1 MTISVLLADDDTAL
15 RLVLQQAFARESFQ
29 VRATATLQ
37 ALVKWA
43 REGEG
48 DVIVSDVYLGDDCL
62 FDALPGLRQAR
73 PDLPVI
79 VMSGQNHVLTAL
91 SAAETGA
98 YDYLPK
104 PFDLDALIAAT
115 RRATSGKPDA
125 KTRAAQNAAERDARL
140 PLIGRSAAM
149 QDVYRVLSRVAGTD
163 LSVVVEGETGVGKQ
177 RIARAI
183 HDHSRRRDRPFTRLG
198 LAGADGDVVT
208 SLFENAQDTL
218 AEGGSVLLDD
228 VNELTPH
235 GQAALH
241 RVLDAGGA
249 GHARVIA
256 TSAIAL
262 EAAGAQFRRDLFY
275 RLAQVTLSAPPL
287 RERREDIPDLAR
299 ALLIHAARQG
309 LPERALDQAGAEALC
324 QHDWPGNVRELENV
338 LRRLAV
344 LRPESLISP
353 RDIEAELAA
362 QRRAAALGPLAEITF
377 EDMIARRLA
386 QEYADGLPQNL
397 YDTALATFERP
408 LIALALKATEGS
420 QIRAAAILGINRN
433 TLRKK
438 MQLLGMATARH
449 D

>member
-1 MTISVLLADDDTAL
+1 MTISVLLADDDSAL
-15 RLVLQQAFARESFQ
+15 RLVLQQAFAREAFQ
-29 VRATATLQ
+29 VRATATLS

-43 REGEG
+43 KEGEG

-62 FDALPGLRQAR
+62 FDVLPSLRLAR

-98 YDYLPK
+98 YEYLPK
-104 PFDLDALIAAT
+104 PFDLDRLIAAT
-115 RRATSGKPDA
+115 RRATIGKPDA

-149 QDVYRVLSRVAGTD
+149 QEVYRVLSRVAGTD
-163 LSVVVEGETGVGKQ
+163 LNVVVEGETGVGKQ

-183 HDHSRRRDRPFTRLG
+183 HDHSRRRERPFTRLG
-198 LAGADGDVVT
+198 LAGADGDVV
-208 SLFENAQDTL
+208 NALVRQSHDVL
-218 AEGGSVLLDD
+218 AENGSVLLDD
-228 VNELTPH
+228 VGEATPS
-235 GQAALH
+235 GQAALQ
-241 RVLDAGGA
+241 RILEDGA
-249 GHARVIA
+249 LGKARIIA
-256 TSAIAL
+256 TSAIPL
-262 EAAGAQFRRDLFY
+262 EAHPDTFRRDLFY
-275 RLAQVTLSAPPL
+275 RLAQVTLRAPPL

-299 ALLIHAARQG
+299 ALLVHAARQG
-309 LPERALDQAGAEALC
+309 LPERALDQAGADALSA
-324 QHDWPGNVRELENV
+324 HDWPGNVRELENV

-344 LRPESLISP
+344 LRPETLISL
-353 RDIEAELAA
+353 RDIEMELAA
-362 QRRAAALGPLAEITF
+362 QRRAAAVGPLQEMSF
-377 EDMIARRLA
+377 EDLIAKRLA
-386 QEYADGLPQNL
+386 QEYANGLPDNL

-408 LIALALKATEGS
+408 LLALALKATDGS

-438 MQLLGMATARH
+438 MQLLGLGTARQ